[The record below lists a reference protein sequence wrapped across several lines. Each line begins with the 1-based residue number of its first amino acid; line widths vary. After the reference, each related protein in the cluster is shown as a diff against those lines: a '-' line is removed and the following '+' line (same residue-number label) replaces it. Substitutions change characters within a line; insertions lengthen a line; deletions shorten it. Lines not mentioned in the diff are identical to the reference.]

1 MISNNYVVA
10 ICTLGENPNLLQC
23 VSRLLEIKDVTSC
36 QFKILVVL
44 NRNESQFVFDS
55 RVQVV
60 FEPNRGYA
68 NVRNRAVDATP
79 EDFHLIFLDD
89 DEIPTTTWFEALVT
103 SHRSFPADVIF
114 GPVLPEPMV
123 ETISY
128 RDKFK
133 SQFESLH
140 DGATAKQAGAGNM
153 LIPSYL
159 LDNELVRFDPFFNE
173 SGSEDTDLCFKLRK
187 KGVKIRYSKNA
198 QIFELQNRE
207 RLTPEYI
214 NFRKL
219 KDICNYSL
227 VIRRNY
233 GVIGISWRLFTLSVR
248 ILYYSVLSLSSDKH
262 IFKRTAYF
270 KSLQTLIRG
279 HLR

>member
-1 MISNNYVVA
+1 MSDNYIVA

-23 VSRLLEIKDVTSC
+23 VSKLLEIKSATNY
-36 QFKILVVL
+36 QLRILVVI
-44 NRNESQFVFDS
+44 NRDKSEFVFDS

-60 FEPNRGYA
+60 FEPNRGYS
-68 NVRNRAVDATP
+68 NVRNRAIDFIP
-79 EDFHLIFLDD
+79 EDFHLIFIDD
-89 DEIPTTTWFEALVT
+89 DEIPTRTWFEALVI
-103 SHRSFPADVIF
+103 SNRNFPADVIC
-114 GPVLPEPMV
+114 GPVLAESTV

-133 SQFESLH
+133 SKFDLLR
-140 DGATAKQAGAGNM
+140 DGAIVKQAGAGNM
-153 LIPSYL
+153 LIPSHL
-159 LDNELVRFDPFFNE
+159 LKNKLVQFDTFFNE

-198 QIFELQNRE
+198 KIFELQNRE
-207 RLTPEYI
+207 RMTTEYI
-214 NFRKL
+214 HFREL

-233 GVIGISWRLFTLSVR
+233 GVIGISWRFLTLSIR
-248 ILYYSVLSLSSDKH
+248 VLWYATPSFHRYKH
-262 IFKRTAYF
+262 NFYRTVYF

-279 HLR
+279 HRG